1 MKWFLIVLFL
11 LGPLGRLAAQESP
24 VERISAIEREVRVY
38 VGTYT
43 WRGSEGIYVYQLDLS
58 TGVLESLGTAP
69 KVENPSFLALA
80 PDRRFLYAVNEVRQ
94 FGDQEGG
101 AVSAFA
107 IDPAS
112 GALSLLNQQ
121 SSKGG
126 GPCHL
131 SVDATGRYA
140 LVANYGGGSV
150 AILPIGEDGRLG
162 PATDFVQHEGSSVH
176 PRRQKGPHTH
186 SITLDP
192 ANRRA
197 FAADLGLDKILG
209 YEVDLENG
217 QLTAGDPPWTEVAKG
232 AGPRHFTFHPD
243 GEFAYLI
250 NELTN
255 SIVAYTYNEGNGA
268 LDEIQTIS
276 TLPDDFAG
284 TSYCADVH
292 VSPDGRF
299 LYGSNRGHDSIAV
312 FGIDPQTGRLTPIEH
327 VSTGGETP
335 RNFGIDPT
343 GLYLLVANQK
353 SAVFG
358 IDPQTGRLVETG
370 HRVKVPM
377 PVCVMMVLR

>member
-1 MKWFLIVLFL
+1 MKWLLIASLA
-11 LGPLGRLAAQESP
+11 LGFSTDLAGQAGP
-24 VERISAIEREVRVY
+24 RTREARVY

-43 WRGSEGIYVYQLDLS
+43 WRGGEGIYVYRLDLS
-58 TGVLESLGTAP
+58 TGALNPLGTAP
-69 KVENPSFLALA
+69 KVENPSFLAIA

-94 FGDQEGG
+94 FGGRRGG
-101 AVSAFA
+101 GVSAFA

-112 GALSLLNQQ
+112 GALRLLNQQ
-121 SSKGG
+121 SSEGD

-131 SVDATGRYA
+131 SVDATGRYV

-150 AILPIGEDGRLG
+150 AILPIQEDGSLG
-162 PATDFVQHEGSSVH
+162 PVTDFVQHEGSSVH
-176 PRRQKGPHTH
+176 PRRQRGPHTH

-217 QLTAGDPPWTEVAKG
+217 RLTPGGPPWTEVAKG
-232 AGPRHFTFHPD
+232 AGPRHFAFHPD
-243 GEFAYLI
+243 GKYAYLI
-250 NELTN
+250 TELANT
-255 SIVAYTYNEGNGA
+255 IVAYTYDETDGTLG
-268 LDEIQTIS
+268 EIQTVS

-284 TSYCADVH
+284 TSHCADVH

-312 FGIDPQTGRLTPIEH
+312 FAIDPQTGRLTSIDYVP
-327 VSTGGETP
+327 TRGEMP

-343 GLYLLVANQK
+343 GRFLLVANQK
-353 SAVFG
+353 SGNIVIFG
-358 IDPQTGRLVETG
+358 IDPETGRLADTG
-370 HRVKVPM
+370 HRAEVPM
-377 PVCVMMVLR
+377 PVCVKMVLR